1 MRRRRPSPSGMDSGK
16 GFDVDGLT
24 PMEVEFSKA
33 YAALNDPV
41 KAARA
46 VGLPE
51 EAGLTLIN
59 RPHVSQYL
67 RHLSAWQCLEAGL
80 ASTTTLVNLC
90 RTGNT
95 RTRLKAPVALGELA
109 RLSEARMSAEYAEIG
124 KPARRRR
131 RSRSG

>member
-1 MRRRRPSPSGMDSGK
+1 VRRRRPSPSGMDSGK

-24 PMEVEFSKA
+24 PLELEFSKA

-59 RPHVSQYL
+59 RPHVSRYL
-67 RHLSAWQCLEAGL
+67 RHLSAWQCLGAEC
-80 ASTTTLVNLC
+80 ASTTTLIDLC
-90 RTGNT
+90 RIGDT
-95 RTRLKAPVALGELA
+95 RTRLKAAVALGELA

-124 KPARRRR
+124 KPARLRR
-131 RSRSG
+131 RSRNR